1 MDPYKVLGVSPS
13 ATDDEI
19 KTAYRNLVKKYHPDR
34 YANAPKEVQDQVS
47 EKVKQIN
54 AAYDEIKR
62 IRSGG
67 GASSSYGYG
76 GSSYGGSSY
85 GGYGGSSYGGYGY
98 GRSSGSQGGGYAS
111 SEQFQDIREMISR
124 GLILQAVSALDRI
137 QNRTAE
143 WYYLYGLCYMRQGM
157 YSRAQQ
163 AFQTA
168 ANMEPGNMEYRQA
181 AEQMRG
187 VYEQAHERTVGGNS
201 NLLCNV
207 LQCLACM
214 SLRGGGRL
222 IFCC

>member
-85 GGYGGSSYGGYGY
+85 GGYGGSS
-98 GRSSGSQGGGYAS
+98 
-111 SEQFQDIREMISR
+111 
-124 GLILQAVSALDRI
+124 
-137 QNRTAE
+137 
-143 WYYLYGLCYMRQGM
+143 
-157 YSRAQQ
+157 
-163 AFQTA
+163 
-168 ANMEPGNMEYRQA
+168 
-181 AEQMRG
+181 
-187 VYEQAHERTVGGNS
+187 
-201 NLLCNV
+201 
-207 LQCLACM
+207 
-214 SLRGGGRL
+214 
-222 IFCC
+222 

>member
-76 GSSYGGSSY
+76 GSSYGGSSYGGY

-181 AEQMRG
+181 LNMMQRG
-187 VYEQAHERTVGGNS
+187 GQAYRPYGNS
-201 NLLCNV
+201 GGMDSLDCCTTMLCLN
-207 LQCLACM
+207 CLC
-214 SLRGGGRL
+214 GG
-222 IFCC
+222 CN

>member
-157 YSRAQQ
+157 YSRARSSPGCPG
-163 AFQTA
+163 TA
-168 ANMEPGNMEYRQA
+168 RPPSRCA
-181 AEQMRG
+181 ASTSR
-187 VYEQAHERTVGGNS
+187 RTS
-201 NLLCNV
+201 ARSAATPTCSATS
-207 LQCLACM
+207 CSAWPA
-214 SLRGGGRL
+214 
-222 IFCC
+222 